1 MKDRSRLGFLL
12 MMLASITGCAPVV
25 STVSLGT
32 TPADAAEC
40 TAATLRSLGYGVLD
54 ESPDAIRAERDKHV
68 RNPVTGAG
76 DFDRITAVVTDA
88 KLRVV
93 GETMRSG
100 SPGLQRRQGFE
111 QRLDS
116 TQAFRTAPSRQ
127 VRADV
132 ESITASCGVAGE
144 TR

>member
-1 MKDRSRLGFLL
+1 MKNSGRLGLL
-12 MMLASITGCAPVV
+12 LTMLASITACAPVV

-32 TPADAAEC
+32 SPADAAEC
-40 TAATLRSLGYGVLD
+40 TVATLRSLGYGVLD

-76 DFDRITAVVTDA
+76 DFDRITAVVTDT

-93 GETMRSG
+93 GETMRTG
-100 SPGLQRRQGFE
+100 SPGLQRRQGLE

-116 TQAFRTAPSRQ
+116 TQAFRSAPSRQ

-132 ESITASCGVAGE
+132 ESVAASCGGSGE